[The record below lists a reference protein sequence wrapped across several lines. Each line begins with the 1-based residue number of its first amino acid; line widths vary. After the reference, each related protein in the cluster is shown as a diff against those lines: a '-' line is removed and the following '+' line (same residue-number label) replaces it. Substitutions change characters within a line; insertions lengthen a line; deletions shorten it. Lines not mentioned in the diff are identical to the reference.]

1 MTATDSIL
9 SLYGEDISVGTAAGK
24 GFISGLGADNAQI
37 HRQPLAAGVKNGS
50 RYRLITNMDNI
61 AEGVQVT
68 AAGRIYEVLRIEPV
82 RIFGKLSHHECTL
95 RLNGES
101 ADV

>member
-9 SLYGEDISVGTAAGK
+9 SLYGEDISIGTAVGK
-24 GFISGLGADNAQI
+24 GFISCLDADNTQI

-50 RYRLITNMDNI
+50 RYRLITNMGNI
-61 AEGVQVT
+61 AEGARVT

-82 RIFGKLSHHECTL
+82 RIFGKLSHNECIL
-95 RLNGES
+95 RLKGES
-101 ADV
+101 VDV

>member
-1 MTATDSIL
+1 
-9 SLYGEDISVGTAAGK
+9 
-24 GFISGLGADNAQI
+24 
-37 HRQPLAAGVKNGS
+37 
-50 RYRLITNMDNI
+50 MDNI

-82 RIFGKLSHHECTL
+82 RIFDRLSHNECIL
-95 RLNGES
+95 RLKGES

>member
-24 GFISGLGADNAQI
+24 GFISCLDADNAQI

-50 RYRLITNMDNI
+50 GYRLITNMDNI

-68 AAGRIYEVLRIEPV
+68 AAGRIYRKIML
-82 RIFGKLSHHECTL
+82 
-95 RLNGES
+95 
-101 ADV
+101 

>member
-24 GFISGLGADNAQI
+24 GFISCLDADNAQI

-50 RYRLITNMDNI
+50 GYRLSTNMDNM

-68 AAGRIYEVLRIEPV
+68 VAGRIYEVLRIEPV
-82 RIFGKLSHHECTL
+82 RIFGKLSHNECIL
-95 RLNGES
+95 RLKGES
-101 ADV
+101 VDV

>member
-9 SLYGEDISVGTAAGK
+9 RLYGEDKSVGTATGK
-24 GFISGLGADNAQI
+24 GFISCLDADNAQI

-50 RYRLITNMDNI
+50 KYRLITNMGNI
-61 AEGVQVT
+61 AEGARVT

-82 RIFGKLSHHECTL
+82 RIFGRLSHNECIL
-95 RLNGES
+95 RLKGES

>member
-9 SLYGEDISVGTAAGK
+9 RLYGEDISIGTVTGK
-24 GFISGLGADNAQI
+24 GFISCLDADNAQI

-50 RYRLITNMDNI
+50 KYRLITNMGNI
-61 AEGVQVT
+61 AEGTLVT
-68 AAGRIYEVLRIEPV
+68 SAGRIYEVLRIEPV
-82 RIFGKLSHHECTL
+82 RIFGRLSHNECIL
-95 RLNGES
+95 RLKGES

>member
-9 SLYGEDISVGTAAGK
+9 RLYGEDISVGTATGK
-24 GFISGLGADNAQI
+24 GFISCLDADNAQI

-50 RYRLITNMDNI
+50 KYRLITNMGNI
-61 AEGVQVT
+61 VEGARVT

-82 RIFGKLSHHECTL
+82 RIFGRLSHNECIL
-95 RLNGES
+95 RLKGES